1 MLQLISFP
9 FIFELVRRSSHLDE
23 ICECFRWLK
32 CQEFVLLLTFGV
44 LAALWLNFLHVCLLI
59 MIYSQCR
66 LSFVLF
72 RCAHLSLFM
81 VIFVI
86 IRMWEH
92 SALCVNPT
100 EFSLPILFIVYVT
113 LDISSYPLFLLFAG
127 EGSVPNHAFTGWM
140 LSLKYFSCLS
150 YFVCEMFIY
159 FIIFFTLWIA
169 TLTIDFP
176 HLSFRTRILLYLIV
190 YLLTLLIFCVNA
202 LRRCGW
208 S

>member
-92 SALCVNPT
+92 SALCVNPNHAFT
-100 EFSLPILFIVYVT
+100 
-113 LDISSYPLFLLFAG
+113 G
-127 EGSVPNHAFTGWM
+127 EGSVPNRAFTGWM
-140 LSLKYFSCLS
+140 LSLLSTFLVCHILFVKCL
-150 YFVCEMFIY
+150 F
-159 FIIFFTLWIA
+159 
-169 TLTIDFP
+169 
-176 HLSFRTRILLYLIV
+176 ILLSSLH
-190 YLLTLLIFCVNA
+190 F
-202 LRRCGW
+202 G
-208 S
+208 

>member
-9 FIFELVRRSSHLDE
+9 FIFVLVRRRSHLDE

-81 VIFVI
+81 VMRAF
-86 IRMWEH
+86 
-92 SALCVNPT
+92 C
-100 EFSLPILFIVYVT
+100 IVCE
-113 LDISSYPLFLLFAG
+113 SYGVLFANF
-127 EGSVPNHAFTGWM
+127 VYCICYFRHLQ
-140 LSLKYFSCLS
+140 LS
-150 YFVCEMFIY
+150 
-159 FIIFFTLWIA
+159 IIF
-169 TLTIDFP
+169 TICWRR
-176 HLSFRTRILLYLIV
+176 LS
-190 YLLTLLIFCVNA
+190 
-202 LRRCGW
+202 

>member
-113 LDISSYPLFLLFAG
+113 LDISSYPLFLPFAG

-140 LSLKYFSCLS
+140 LSLLSTFLVCHILFVKCL
-150 YFVCEMFIY
+150 F
-159 FIIFFTLWIA
+159 
-169 TLTIDFP
+169 
-176 HLSFRTRILLYLIV
+176 ILLSSLH
-190 YLLTLLIFCVNA
+190 F
-202 LRRCGW
+202 G
-208 S
+208 